1 MRKLLIALAMIG
13 ASVFIAV
20 PAGAQDDTAG
30 PSESGTSNESTP
42 EETPPSQEPP
52 PAENPLTPPDG
63 EETDPDPEAAVK
75 KLAADDEVGTLAK
88 DPDKEKKVTI
98 CHRTN
103 SNKNPYNEITVSPFS
118 IVKDNGHDTHEGPV
132 WNPDLKAQGTK
143 WGDIIPEFEYSEGTY
158 PGKNMDEGSAILE
171 NGCLVEGEE
180 PGDDDDGDDDD
191 EGDDDDGDD
200 DEKDKSELPNAGGPS
215 PWILLT
221 GGLLSVLG
229 VAILSNGSL
238 MSGAQVAGRHVKL

>member
-20 PAGAQDDTAG
+20 PAAAQDEAAG
-30 PSESGTSNESTP
+30 PTESGTSSENTP
-42 EETPPSQEPP
+42 EETPSEEP
-52 PAENPLTPPDG
+52 PAENLLTPPADED
-63 EETDPDPEAAVK
+63 EETEPESAVK
-75 KLAADDEVGTLAK
+75 KLADDEVGALAK

-103 SNKNPYNEITVSPFS
+103 SNNNPYNEITVSPFS
-118 IVKDNGHDTHEGPV
+118 IVKNNGHDSHNGPV
-132 WNPDLKAQGTK
+132 WDPTLKDQGIK
-143 WGDIIPEFEYSEGTY
+143 WGDIIPEFEYSQGTY
-158 PGKNMDEGSAILE
+158 PGQNLDEGSDILA

-180 PGDDDDGDDDD
+180 PGDDDDGGDD
-191 EGDDDDGDD
+191 EGDDDGDD
-200 DEKDKSELPNAGGPS
+200 DDKEKSELPSTGGPS

-238 MSGAQVAGRHVKL
+238 MSAQAAGRHIKL